1 MPYLHLPQAQGAY
14 VLHLGNTY
22 THSILDMSCM
32 DAYMDACMG
41 FPGSGT
47 HHHDHHGQHQE
58 DQGRPAHH
66 GYPEWMPG
74 MHDIIIPDGM
84 TNI

>member
-47 HHHDHHGQHQE
+47 PHHDHHGQHQE
-58 DQGRPAHH
+58 DQGRPTFMATLS
-66 GYPEWMPG
+66 GCQECTISSSLME
-74 MHDIIIPDGM
+74 
-84 TNI
+84 